1 MRYITKKPVYEI
13 FFCFKFKFN
22 FDLGPGDYVLEI
34 IIRDQLGNKK
44 KELRLSLKA
53 NKKS

>member
-13 FFCFKFKFN
+13 FFCFKFN

-34 IIRDQLGNKK
+34 IVRDQLGNKK
-44 KELRLSLKA
+44 KELRLPLKA